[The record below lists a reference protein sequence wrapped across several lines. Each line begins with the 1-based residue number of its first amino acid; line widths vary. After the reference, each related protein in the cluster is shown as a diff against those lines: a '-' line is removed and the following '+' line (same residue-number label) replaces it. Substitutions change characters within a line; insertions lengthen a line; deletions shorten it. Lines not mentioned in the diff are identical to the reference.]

1 MFLYQI
7 YVQCSTS
14 CYFLFPYFDR
24 CNCFFLY
31 SNKLLQ
37 SQWSKQN
44 DYFSLFVFL
53 SRNPAKHDAR
63 ATKREDWT
71 TMCMCWCMPHLTLCQ
86 LCSFIK
92 YKVFICTGMTGLT
105 QIFSKVS
112 NSYWMSQ
119 LSWDSSM
126 LYSESSVL
134 RVKWGSVMLDCLF

>member
-92 YKVFICTGMTGLT
+92 YKVFICTGMRGKRAGRPTTWGIGLQMHCFSYFPFLLILT
-105 QIFSKVS
+105 EIFIFFK
-112 NSYWMSQ
+112 Y
-119 LSWDSSM
+119 
-126 LYSESSVL
+126 
-134 RVKWGSVMLDCLF
+134 LFIY